1 MAAFKYETMS
11 KTQKLA
17 AFFII
22 IGPDLAPELM
32 KQLRDGEIE
41 AVAREMATMEVV
53 DFKLQ
58 EQILEEFCE
67 LIGEGLSTALG
78 GMSFVQ
84 RALEAARGPQAA
96 SDILLR
102 ALPASSSMDA
112 VRELSQMD
120 TRQIFNIIKHEQ
132 PQTVAFIMSYLDAKQ
147 VSQIIPLFSPQAREE
162 IVERLG
168 SMDSIS
174 SELIGKVLKSLGKH
188 LSTGPQKYSLHR
200 RGGAQAAAQLLNSL
214 DKDLSKN
221 LLSRIEERNAELGEA
236 IRKKLFSF
244 TDIVRLSQRDIQRL
258 LRDVETQDLA
268 VAIKSAQEPVRRAFF
283 SAMSKRASES
293 LKEEMELQGPVRMKD
308 IEAAQERI
316 IAQIMQLS
324 ESGEIDISQE
334 DSSELVG

>member
-1 MAAFKYETMS
+1 MASFNYETMT

-41 AVAREMATMEVV
+41 AVAREMATMDVV

-58 EQILEEFCE
+58 EAILEEFCE

-244 TDIVRLSQRDIQRL
+244 SDIVRLSQRDIQRL

-268 VAIKSAQEPVRRAFF
+268 VSIKAAPEPVRRAFF
-283 SAMSKRASES
+283 GAMSKRASES
-293 LKEEMELQGPVRMKD
+293 LKEEMELQGPMRMKD